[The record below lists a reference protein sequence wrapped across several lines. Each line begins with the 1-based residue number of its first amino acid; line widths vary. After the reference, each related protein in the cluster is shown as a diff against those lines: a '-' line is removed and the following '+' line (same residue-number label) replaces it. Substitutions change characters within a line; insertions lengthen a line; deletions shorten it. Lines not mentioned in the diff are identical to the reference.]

1 MDLTPGKIFNKRQLN
16 KLIEQLKATYISKGY
31 YGIKITK
38 EVEIDSSNRV
48 GVELDISEGEV
59 ALNLNSNINT
69 LFVLR
74 QIALNI
80 GDFKIKITKVEIV

>member
-59 ALNLNSNINT
+59 ARIKSMHISGNKVQEEKVLLNLFLYLEPSSI
-69 LFVLR
+69 
-74 QIALNI
+74 
-80 GDFKIKITKVEIV
+80 